1 MQWKY
6 WVHHFIAV
14 QSSLAQQNKIISW
27 TLAGT
32 FSVTTGGHKQIS
44 QAVRHNWQGG
54 GHADMEKQGAHMY

>member
-1 MQWKY
+1 M
-6 WVHHFIAV
+6 
-14 QSSLAQQNKIISW
+14 SW